1 MAQDIILSVRP
12 REGRGRSV
20 VRKLRADGLL
30 PGVIYGA
37 GIEPVALAVP
47 RSELLKTLHA
57 HGAHPLVTV
66 KVDGGQEY
74 LALVKDLQIDP
85 VKLVALH
92 VDFHRVQADKPVQ
105 TEVEIHLLGEPAG
118 VKLGGILEVPTRMV
132 AIEALPRD
140 LPEKIELDV
149 SDMELGDVKRVSD
162 LAAPT
167 GVTILTDPDESLA
180 SVVAPRV
187 EEPTLTPEEA
197 EALAGLSPEDLEA
210 IKELAAAA
218 PEAAAELAE
227 GEAEGEAPSEAPEGE

>member
-1 MAQDIILSVRP
+1 MAQDIVLSVLP
-12 REGRGRSV
+12 REGRGRTV

-37 GIEPVALAVP
+37 GIEPVALSVP

-66 KVDGGQEY
+66 KVEGGQEY
-74 LALVKDLQIDP
+74 LALVKDLQVDP

-105 TEVEIHLLGEPAG
+105 TEVEVHLMGEPAG
-118 VKLGGILEVPTRMV
+118 VKLGGILDVPTRMV

-149 SDMELGDVKRVSD
+149 SGMQLGDVKRVSD
-162 LAAPT
+162 LVAPA

-197 EALAGLSPEDLEA
+197 EALAGLAPEELEEL
-210 IKELAAAA
+210 KELAAA
-218 PEAAAELAE
+218 PEVAAELAE
-227 GEAEGEAPSEAPEGE
+227 GGAEAEGEPSEAPEGE